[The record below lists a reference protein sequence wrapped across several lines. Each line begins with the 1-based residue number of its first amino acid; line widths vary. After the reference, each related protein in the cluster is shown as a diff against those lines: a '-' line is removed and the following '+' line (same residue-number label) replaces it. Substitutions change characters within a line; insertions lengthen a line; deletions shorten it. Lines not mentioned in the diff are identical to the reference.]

1 MRYSIHDYLYAM
13 DRKHFLKQASIL
25 VPGLMFFPGFLAAC
39 KKRTLFEGTEYKGRV
54 VVVGAG
60 AAGLYA
66 AYLLHLQGADVIV
79 LEASD
84 RIGGRIRPLK
94 DFADFPIELGAE
106 EIHGERSVLHDI
118 ALAGGAQY
126 VEDETRD
133 FFYFNGSLKT
143 EEQATENSF
152 FNAMMDLINSLPDY
166 AGDDITAASWGAGI
180 NDDVL
185 HIFNALIG
193 NENGTSIDQI
203 GMYGLLQQDERW
215 TAGEENKWL
224 ANTDMLT
231 LFEKAFEPILGK
243 TVLNE
248 PVSSIDY
255 SGSGVSVVSSNGT
268 TYNADKVIVTVSLNM
283 LKLPSIDFNPPLS
296 NEKLAAMNKIGMDQ
310 GMKIILKFDERV
322 WPENTGSL
330 FGNGLVPEFWAT
342 GIGRGTDNVLTA
354 FVTGPNAATLQALGA
369 NMIPAVLAELD
380 TLIGDAS
387 LHYVDHY
394 VQNWTADPFVRGAYS
409 YGLPGMGNAR
419 EVIAQPINN
428 KVFFAGEATH
438 FRGHHATVHGA
449 METGLRA
456 VNEILENA

>member
-1 MRYSIHDYLYAM
+1 M

-25 VPGLMFFPGFLAAC
+25 VPGLLLFPGFLAAC
-39 KKRTLFEGTEYKGRV
+39 KKKALFEGTEYKGRV

-66 AYLLHLQGADVIV
+66 AYLLYLQGADVII

-84 RIGGRIRPLK
+84 RIGGRIRTLK
-94 DFADFPIELGAE
+94 NFADFPIELGAE
-106 EIHGERSVLHDI
+106 EIHGERSLLHDI
-118 ALAGGAQY
+118 ALAGGAQF
-126 VEDETRD
+126 VENETRD

-143 EEQATENSF
+143 EEQATENTF
-152 FNAMMDLINSLPDY
+152 FNAMMDLIDSLPDY
-166 AGDDITAASWGAGI
+166 AGEDITAESWAMGI
-180 NDDVL
+180 NNNVI

-193 NENGTSIDQI
+193 NENGTSIDQL
-203 GMYGLLQQDERW
+203 GMYGLLQQYQRW

-224 ANTDMLT
+224 ANTDMLS
-231 LFEKAFEPILGK
+231 LFEKAFEPIIGK

-248 PVSSIDY
+248 PVTSIDY
-255 SGSGVSVVSSNGT
+255 TGSSITILTSNAT
-268 TYNADKVIVTVSLNM
+268 EYTADKVIVTIPLNM
-283 LKLPSIDFNPPLS
+283 IKLPSITFNPPFSPERTTAL
-296 NEKLAAMNKIGMDQ
+296 NKIGMDR

-330 FGNGLVPEFWAT
+330 FGDGLVPEFWAT
-342 GIGRGTDNVLTA
+342 GVGRGTDNIITA
-354 FVTGPNAATLQALGA
+354 FVTGQNASTLSALGE
-369 NMIPAVLAELD
+369 NMIPTILAELD
-380 TLIGDAS
+380 TLVGGAS
-387 LHYVDHY
+387 FHYVDHHI
-394 VQNWTADPFVRGAYS
+394 QNWTNKPYIRGAYS
-409 YGLPGMGNAR
+409 YALPGTGNAR

-438 FRGHHATVHGA
+438 NGGHHATVHGA